1 MVSKEIKEVL
11 AKIFT
16 LQLKQGVARIE
27 DLAQTLPFNLTTLRK
42 LLREAVKRGLIERS
56 RGTYL
61 LTNKGRRALKVVLA
75 GGVFDVIH
83 PGHIYT
89 LKSSKALG
97 DVLIVSVARDKTVLA
112 NKGHMP
118 INSESERV
126 ELVSSIKYV
135 DLALLG
141 SESSIYD
148 IVEAVRPD
156 IIAIGY
162 DQKHSE
168 DELRSESE
176 KRGVKVKVVRLDTP
190 KPHMKTSS
198 ILRTRNDVLEDF

>member
-1 MVSKEIKEVL
+1 MSREIKEVL
-11 AKIFT
+11 AKTFI
-16 LQLKQGVARIE
+16 LQVKQGVMRVE
-27 DLAQTLPFNLTTLRK
+27 DLVPTLPFNVAAVRK
-42 LLREAVKRGLIERS
+42 LVREAVKKGLIKRS
-56 RGTYL
+56 GGAYT
-61 LTNKGRRALKVVLA
+61 LTEKGRGALKVVLA

-118 INSESERV
+118 LNSEVERL
-126 ELVSSIKYV
+126 ELVSSIRCV

-141 SESSIYD
+141 SESSIYEV
-148 IVEAVRPD
+148 VEAIRPD

-168 DELRSESE
+168 EELRSESE
-176 KRGVKVKVVRLDTP
+176 KRGVKVTVVRLDTP
-190 KPHMKTSS
+190 KPHVKTST
-198 ILRTRNDVLEDF
+198 ILGTRDVLEDF